1 MAERDCQ
8 SRVVRSIGVQMYT
21 MDITPPLTSQRAAI
35 LDFLRRELAAGR
47 APSLA
52 DVAERFG
59 FASRNAAHKH
69 VQALLAEGLLE
80 QAPGRKRALQ
90 LPGGPADLL
99 PLAVLGRV
107 AAGLP
112 IGADIGLDVAPEDR
126 LWLDRRLFSP
136 SPDYLLKVQGDSMID
151 DGILDGDLVG
161 VHRTSD
167 ARDGQTVIARID
179 GEITIKRL
187 RRERRRIQL
196 LPRNPAHAPIEIEAG
211 QDFAIEGVYCGLVR
225 QG

>member
-1 MAERDCQ
+1 
-8 SRVVRSIGVQMYT
+8 MYT
-21 MDITPPLTSQRAAI
+21 MDISPPLTSQRAAI

-80 QAPGRKRALQ
+80 QAPGRKRGLQ

-161 VHRTSD
+161 VHRTTD
-167 ARDGQTVIARID
+167 ARNGQTVIARID

-196 LPRNPAHAPIEIEAG
+196 LPRNPAHASIEIEAG

>member
-1 MAERDCQ
+1 
-8 SRVVRSIGVQMYT
+8 MYT
-21 MDITPPLTSQRAAI
+21 MDTTPPLTSQRAAI

>member
-1 MAERDCQ
+1 
-8 SRVVRSIGVQMYT
+8 MYT

-80 QAPGRKRALQ
+80 QAPGRKRGLR
-90 LPGGPADLL
+90 LPGGSPDLL

-161 VHRTSD
+161 VHRTAD

-179 GEITIKRL
+179 GEVTIKRL

>member
-1 MAERDCQ
+1 
-8 SRVVRSIGVQMYT
+8 MYT
-21 MDITPPLTSQRAAI
+21 MDITPALSSQRAAI
-35 LDFLRRELAAGR
+35 LDYLRRELAAGR

-59 FASRNAAHKH
+59 FSSRNAAHKH

-80 QAPGRKRALQ
+80 QAPGRKRGLR
-90 LPGGPADLL
+90 LPGGSPDLL

-112 IGADIGLDVAPEDR
+112 IGADIGLEATPEDT

-136 SPDYLLKVQGDSMID
+136 SPDYLLKVQGDSMRD

-161 VHRTSD
+161 VHRTAD

-179 GEITIKRL
+179 GEVTIKRL
-187 RRERRRIQL
+187 RRERRSIHL
-196 LPRNPAHAPIEIEAG
+196 LPRNPAHAVIKVEAG